1 MNTNRDIFDRWSPSN
16 PGGTLPALI
25 PDNGYRTAER
35 NNYGEQNTYS
45 MLDTWVKRS
54 DHIRLQSVTLGYNLP
69 VPVVARMGLSSIRVA
84 LEARNLCV
92 FGSDYKNFLDPET
105 MGNPFAQPI
114 PKSYTFNLQVKF

>member
-1 MNTNRDIFDRWSPSN
+1 
-16 PGGTLPALI
+16 
-25 PDNGYRTAER
+25 
-35 NNYGEQNTYS
+35 